1 MRRANKV
8 KIAPNLVSVARSKHD
23 TANVNEATRSEESAL
38 IATFPQLEPVNIVIP
53 IEVLEITPLDKENV
67 LTVVSDD
74 LSRDSAEKLKSDK
87 KQTDATKP
95 LLLKKAIT
103 KGKLAIEEVDRSRLT
118 IKQLM
123 YINPADGVKP

>member
-1 MRRANKV
+1 
-8 KIAPNLVSVARSKHD
+8 
-23 TANVNEATRSEESAL
+23 
-38 IATFPQLEPVNIVIP
+38 
-53 IEVLEITPLDKENV
+53 
-67 LTVVSDD
+67 VVSDD